1 MAVLF
6 SWSSVPFFCLY
17 AQSFAGLNPTIV
29 NPGCFGFSLGS
40 SCVCINFA
48 RKGELLKTI
57 LSSVA
62 QKRRNAGGSPFCVL
76 FLQSSLYDLSD
87 PCIDTQTGCSG
98 CRLDLHLLSFRKNHR
113 DSVICLC
120 LIFPVGACSCF
131 CISIRH
137 YISPFLTNIITQKTI
152 MNKYKN
158 ACKMYLL
165 VI

>member
-1 MAVLF
+1 MKRR
-6 SWSSVPFFCLY
+6 SSYDRVRHRLRICTQRLCTQPHF
-17 AQSFAGLNPTIV
+17 
-29 NPGCFGFSLGS
+29 GCRLGS
-40 SCVCINFA
+40 KCVCIYLP

-76 FLQSSLYDLSD
+76 FLQGSLYDLSD
-87 PCIDTQTGCSG
+87 PGIDTQSGCSG
-98 CRLDLHLLSFRKNHR
+98 CLLDLHLLSFRKNHR
-113 DSVICLC
+113 DSVICLGF
-120 LIFPVGACSCF
+120 LFSIGSCSCF